1 VVCPR
6 LAGGPALRSAFATT
20 MRHSDYSGKVAIIT
34 GGASGIGAALAKEL
48 ARAGA
53 EVVLADRQV
62 DLGEQV
68 ASAIRSSG
76 GRAAVAEADVRS
88 LPSLTRVVQD
98 TVGRLGAV
106 DYFFNNA
113 GIGVGGEME
122 AYEPRDWDDVFDVNL
137 RGVANGIQAVYPVMI
152 GQRRGHIVNTA
163 SVAGLI
169 ATPAQG
175 SYTAT
180 KHAVVALSK
189 ALRLEAK
196 RHGVRVSVLCP
207 GVIRTPI
214 LSGGKYGRL
223 NMVGLSEKTLLEFW
237 EKLRPLDVDVLAR
250 RAVQAVGRNEAIIVI
265 PGWWKALWLF
275 DRLSPSFSAA
285 VWEKA
290 LERSRRDIEAAGG
303 RPARQERVAAAPR
316 EASKATVN

>member
-1 VVCPR
+1 MND
-6 LAGGPALRSAFATT
+6 SAYA
-20 MRHSDYSGKVAIIT
+20 GKVAIVT
-34 GGASGIGAALAKEL
+34 GGASGIGAALGKEL

-62 DLGEQV
+62 DLGERV

-76 GRAAVAEADVRS
+76 GRAVVAETDVRS

-98 TVGRLGAV
+98 TVARLGAV

-113 GIGVGGEME
+113 GIGVGGEMD
-122 AYEPRDWDDVFDVNL
+122 AYEPRDWEDVFDVNL

-175 SYTAT
+175 GYTAT

-189 ALRLEAK
+189 ALRMEAK
-196 RHGVRVSVLCP
+196 RHGVRVSALCP

-223 NMVGLSEKTLLEFW
+223 NMVGVSDETLLALW
-237 EKLRPLDVDVLAR
+237 ERLRPMDVDVLAR
-250 RAVQAVGRNEAIIVI
+250 KAAQAVARNEGIIVI

-275 DRLSPSFSAA
+275 DRLLPSISAT
-285 VWEKA
+285 VWQKG
-290 LERSRRDIEAAGG
+290 LERSRKEIEAAGG
-303 RPARQERVAAAPR
+303 RPRDPAHEGRAAGTLR
-316 EASKATVN
+316 EAAKTTN